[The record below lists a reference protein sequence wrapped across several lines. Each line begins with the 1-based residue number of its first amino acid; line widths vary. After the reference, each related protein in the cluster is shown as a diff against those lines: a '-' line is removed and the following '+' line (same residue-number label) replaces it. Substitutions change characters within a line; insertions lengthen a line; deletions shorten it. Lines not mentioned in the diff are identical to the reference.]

1 MLDKFV
7 LGTAQ
12 LTQNYGINNKSKN
25 FSQRN
30 SFNILEASL
39 QEGICK
45 WDTSPQYGESEKII
59 GKFLKK
65 EMRSKIKISTKLP
78 SINKHIG
85 VKASSDDL
93 EAFIDKFINQSLKN
107 LNIDKID
114 VYYIH
119 DEKDLK
125 LFGNILIQ
133 ILLEKHYEKKINK
146 IGISLYD
153 LDLIKLSKEYSFIE
167 FIQLPINI
175 FDNKHIFSINY
186 LANKNVN
193 FVARSIFLQGLFFM
207 DPKIAKIKVPQ
218 SFDYLNKL
226 VRFSKEH
233 DLSISEISIRY
244 VKSITN
250 SSDILIGVD
259 NINQLTKNI
268 EIFKKEKLS
277 NQIIKKLDK
286 LFYKLPKGLTDPR
299 KWN

>member
-114 VYYIH
+114 VYYI
-119 DEKDLK
+119 
-125 LFGNILIQ
+125 
-133 ILLEKHYEKKINK
+133 
-146 IGISLYD
+146 
-153 LDLIKLSKEYSFIE
+153 
-167 FIQLPINI
+167 
-175 FDNKHIFSINY
+175 
-186 LANKNVN
+186 
-193 FVARSIFLQGLFFM
+193 
-207 DPKIAKIKVPQ
+207 
-218 SFDYLNKL
+218 
-226 VRFSKEH
+226 
-233 DLSISEISIRY
+233 
-244 VKSITN
+244 
-250 SSDILIGVD
+250 
-259 NINQLTKNI
+259 
-268 EIFKKEKLS
+268 
-277 NQIIKKLDK
+277 
-286 LFYKLPKGLTDPR
+286 
-299 KWN
+299 